1 MNNHNYSGEVNV
13 NKKLAE
19 VNNLNKSYGKHHVL
33 KDVSFSIYENEIVGF
48 IGPNGAGKSTTM
60 KCMVGL
66 VIKDSGTINI
76 AGYDIDKQRE
86 KLLEC
91 TSSLIES
98 PGLYPN
104 MSGYDHLVLIAK
116 LRKVSKERLNEMID
130 FTRLGSMLNMDT
142 SKYSMGMKQRLALAI
157 ALMSRPKLLILDEPS
172 NGLDPRGII
181 ELRLTLKELVKKEGI
196 SILFSTHQLGE
207 IEKIADRIIC
217 INKGQIIEVPL
228 LHNNQYSYIL
238 TLDQSIENSEI
249 NTILNQYSIVDIID
263 TNRAKVT
270 LKNEALLKDLI
281 NDLSSKKISIID
293 LHHEVVDIE
302 TIYKEVY
309 RGELL

>member
-1 MNNHNYSGEVNV
+1 M
-13 NKKLAE
+13 KQKLAE
-19 VNNLNKSYGKHHVL
+19 VYNLNKYYGKHHVL
-33 KDVSFSIYENEIVGF
+33 NDVSFTIYENEIVGF

-66 VIKDSGTINI
+66 VLKDSGTINI
-76 AGYDIDKQRE
+76 AGFDIEKDRE

-104 MSGYDHLVLIAK
+104 MSGYDHLVLISK
-116 LRKVSKERLNEMID
+116 LRNVSKDRLNEMIE
-130 FTRLGSMLNMDT
+130 FTRLGSMLKMDT

-172 NGLDPRGII
+172 SGLDPRGII
-181 ELRLTLKELVKKEGI
+181 ELRLTLKELVKNEGI

-217 INKGQIIEVPL
+217 INKGKIIELPDIQ
-228 LHNNQYSYIL
+228 NTQFSYIITFHDEYNDTNL
-238 TLDQSIENSEI
+238 SSL
-249 NTILNQYSIVDIID
+249 LNQY
-263 TNRAKVT
+263 AKVEVINHKQFKIT
-270 LKNEALLKDLI
+270 LKDKSALKDLI
-281 NDLSSKKISIID
+281 KELNDLNLLIADI
-293 LHHEVVDIE
+293 HHEIIDIE
-302 TIYKEVY
+302 TIYEEVY
-309 RGELL
+309 RGDLL

>member
-1 MNNHNYSGEVNV
+1 M
-13 NKKLAE
+13 
-19 VNNLNKSYGKHHVL
+19 
-33 KDVSFSIYENEIVGF
+33 YENEIVGF

-66 VIKDSGTINI
+66 VLMDSGTINV
-76 AGYDIDKQRE
+76 AGYDIEKDRE

-116 LRKVSKERLNEMID
+116 LRKVSKERLNEMIE
-130 FTRLGSMLNMDT
+130 FTRLGSMLKMDT

-217 INKGQIIEVPL
+217 INKGEIIEIPQ
-228 LHNNQYSYIL
+228 LHNTQFSYIL
-238 TLDQSIENSEI
+238 TLSQSIDELNVNSILIKYALVDKIDI
-249 NTILNQYSIVDIID
+249 NRVKI
-263 TNRAKVT
+263 T
-270 LKNEALLKDLI
+270 LKKEDSLKDLI
-281 NDLSSKKISIID
+281 NDLYSENISIID
-293 LHHEVVDIE
+293 IHHEEVDIE

-309 RGELL
+309 RGDLL

>member
-1 MNNHNYSGEVNV
+1 MNHCSIGGSNM
-13 NKKLAE
+13 KQKLAE
-19 VNNLNKSYGKHHVL
+19 VYNLNKYYGKHHVL
-33 KDVSFSIYENEIVGF
+33 NDVSFTIYENEIVGF

-66 VIKDSGTINI
+66 VLKDSGTINI
-76 AGYDIDKQRE
+76 AGFDIEKDRE

-104 MSGYDHLVLIAK
+104 MSGYDHLVLISK
-116 LRKVSKERLNEMID
+116 LRNVGKDRLNEMIE
-130 FTRLGSMLNMDT
+130 FTRLGSMLKMDT

-172 NGLDPRGII
+172 SGLDPRGII
-181 ELRLTLKELVKKEGI
+181 ELRLTLKELVKNEGI

-217 INKGQIIEVPL
+217 INKGKIIELPDIQ
-228 LHNNQYSYIL
+228 NTQFSYIITFHDDYNDTNL
-238 TLDQSIENSEI
+238 SSL
-249 NTILNQYSIVDIID
+249 LNQY
-263 TNRAKVT
+263 AKVEVINHKQFKIT
-270 LKNEALLKDLI
+270 LKDKSALKDLI
-281 NDLSSKKISIID
+281 KELSDSNLLIADIR
-293 LHHEVVDIE
+293 HEVIDIE
-302 TIYKEVY
+302 TIYEEVY
-309 RGELL
+309 RGDLL

>member
-1 MNNHNYSGEVNV
+1 MKQKLTEVS
-13 NKKLAE
+13 
-19 VNNLNKSYGKHHVL
+19 NLNKSYGKHHVL

-66 VIKDSGTINI
+66 VIKDSGTVNI
-76 AGYDIDKQRE
+76 AGFDIDKERE

-104 MSGYDHLVLIAK
+104 MTGYDHLVLISK
-116 LRKVSKERLNEMID
+116 LRNVSKERLNEMIE
-130 FTRLGSMLNMDT
+130 FTRLGSMLKMDT

-181 ELRLTLKELVKKEGI
+181 ELRLTLKELVNKEGI

-217 INKGQIIEVPL
+217 INKGNIIEIPQI
-228 LHNNQYSYIL
+228 HNTQYSFFI
-238 TLDQSIENSEI
+238 TLDQPIDDLNV
-249 NTILNQYSIVDIID
+249 NTILNQYAHVDKID
-263 TNRAKVT
+263 TFRAKIT
-270 LKNEALLKDLI
+270 LRKEDYLKNLIKDLSFI
-281 NDLSSKKISIID
+281 NISIID
-293 LHHEVVDIE
+293 IQHEVVDIE
-302 TIYKEVY
+302 TIYKDVY
-309 RGELL
+309 RGDLL

>member
-1 MNNHNYSGEVNV
+1 MNHCSIGGS
-13 NKKLAE
+13 KMKQKLAE
-19 VNNLNKSYGKHHVL
+19 VYNLNKYYGKHHVL
-33 KDVSFSIYENEIVGF
+33 NDVSFTIYENEIVGF

-66 VIKDSGTINI
+66 VLKDSGTINI
-76 AGYDIDKQRE
+76 AGFDIEKDRE

-104 MSGYDHLVLIAK
+104 MSGYDHLVLISK
-116 LRKVSKERLNEMID
+116 LRNVGKDRLNEMIE
-130 FTRLGSMLNMDT
+130 FTRLGSMLKMDT

-172 NGLDPRGII
+172 SGLDPRGII
-181 ELRLTLKELVKKEGI
+181 ELRLTLKELVKNEGI

-217 INKGQIIEVPL
+217 INKGKIIELPDIQ
-228 LHNNQYSYIL
+228 NTQFSYIITFHDDYNDTNL
-238 TLDQSIENSEI
+238 SSL
-249 NTILNQYSIVDIID
+249 LNQY
-263 TNRAKVT
+263 AKVEVINHKQFKIT
-270 LKNEALLKDLI
+270 LKDKSALKDLI
-281 NDLSSKKISIID
+281 KELNDSNLLIADIR
-293 LHHEVVDIE
+293 HEVIDIE
-302 TIYKEVY
+302 TIYEEVY
-309 RGELL
+309 RGDLL

>member
-1 MNNHNYSGEVNV
+1 MKEKLVEVFQ
-13 NKKLAE
+13 
-19 VNNLNKSYGKHHVL
+19 LNKSYGKHHVL

-76 AGYDIDKQRE
+76 AGHDIEKERE

-116 LRKVSKERLNEMID
+116 LRKVSKERLNEMIE
-130 FTRLGSMLNMDT
+130 FTRLGSMLKMDT

-181 ELRLTLKELVKKEGI
+181 ELRLTLKEL
-196 SILFSTHQLGE
+196 
-207 IEKIADRIIC
+207 
-217 INKGQIIEVPL
+217 
-228 LHNNQYSYIL
+228 
-238 TLDQSIENSEI
+238 
-249 NTILNQYSIVDIID
+249 
-263 TNRAKVT
+263 
-270 LKNEALLKDLI
+270 
-281 NDLSSKKISIID
+281 
-293 LHHEVVDIE
+293 
-302 TIYKEVY
+302 
-309 RGELL
+309 GEL

>member
-1 MNNHNYSGEVNV
+1 MKEKLVEVFQ
-13 NKKLAE
+13 
-19 VNNLNKSYGKHHVL
+19 LNKSYGKHHVL

-76 AGYDIDKQRE
+76 AGHDIEKERE

-116 LRKVSKERLNEMID
+116 LRKVSKERLNEMIE
-130 FTRLGSMLNMDT
+130 FTRLGSMLKMDT

-181 ELRLTLKELVKKEGI
+181 ELRLTLKELVKNEGI

-217 INKGQIIEVPL
+217 INKGEIIEVPL
-228 LHNNQYSYIL
+228 LQNNQFSYIL
-238 TLDQSIENSEI
+238 TLDQSIDNLEVSSV
-249 NTILNQYSIVDIID
+249 LNQYSIVESLD
-263 TNRAKVT
+263 TNRAKIT
-270 LKNEALLKDLI
+270 LKNEVYLKYLIKDLSTK
-281 NDLSSKKISIID
+281 NISIVDI
-293 LHHEVVDIE
+293 HHEVVDIE